1 MSEVFLELAGRYRA
15 ILRQA
20 VFLVRSMDAEGE
32 LSTSQVSTLNMVSAE
47 PLRVGA
53 MARKAGIRVPSAT
66 EQVTKLEAAG
76 LVERIADPAD
86 ARVVLVKPTEA
97 GLVKLHDAN
106 SRRNASMARALQTL
120 SREERQA
127 IDAAMPAMAKL
138 NAALAGQPAAAHPP
152 ATGQAGA

>member
-1 MSEVFLELAGRYRA
+1 MNEVFLELAGNYRD

-20 VFLVRSMDAEGE
+20 VFLFRSMDAEGD
-32 LSTSQVSTLNMVSAE
+32 LSTSQVSTLNMISAE

-53 MARKAGIRVPSAT
+53 IARNAGIRVPSAT
-66 EQVTKLEAAG
+66 EQVIKLEAAG
-76 LVERIADPAD
+76 FVERIADPTD

-97 GLVKLHDAN
+97 GRLKLNAAN
-106 SRRNASMARALQTL
+106 TRRNTTMARALQTL

-138 NAALAGQPAAAHPP
+138 NAALAGQSAAAHTP
-152 ATGQAGA
+152 ATG